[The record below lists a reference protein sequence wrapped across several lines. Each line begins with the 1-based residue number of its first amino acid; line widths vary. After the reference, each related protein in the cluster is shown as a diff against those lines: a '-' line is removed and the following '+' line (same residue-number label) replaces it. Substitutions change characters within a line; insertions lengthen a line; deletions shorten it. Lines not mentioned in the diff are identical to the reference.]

1 VLLLQTLIIINQ
13 TKQKMNFDE
22 LGLSAPVIA
31 AIKELGFE
39 TPTPIQQQTI
49 PMLLNKKTDLVA
61 LAQTGTGKT
70 AAFGLPLI
78 EQIDVYQSHVQAIIL
93 SPTRELGMQI
103 GKDIERFTKNIHGFK
118 TLCVYGG
125 TSIVNQIKD
134 LKRGVH
140 VVVATPG
147 RLVDLIDRKAI
158 DLSRVQIA
166 ILDEAD
172 EMLNMGFKDDLDA
185 ILKQTPKTKNTW
197 LFSATMPS
205 EVLRISKNYM
215 NDPEQ
220 IQVGTKNQ
228 GAENIEHH
236 YYVVQARDRYLAL
249 KSVLDFYPEIY
260 GICFCKTKMETQ
272 EVADALIKDG
282 YNADALHGDLSQTQR
297 DLVMKRYRH
306 KALQILVATDV
317 AARGIDVSDITH
329 VINYNL
335 PDESENYTHRSGRT
349 ARAGKKGISLAIV
362 NMRELGKIRTIENII
377 KRKFE
382 KKEVPSGHEI
392 CEKQLF
398 HLVDKI
404 HNTEVND
411 PSIDKYLPKIYE
423 SLIDLSKEELIKRF
437 VADEFYRFNN
447 YYKNANDLNAK
458 GDNGSRSRDNGSNG
472 MVRFFINIGEMDDL
486 TKPGLANVIA
496 DKTGVKFDD
505 IKRIELRDKFSFFE
519 TEPAQAAQIEIAFA
533 NNLEY
538 NNRRLS
544 LEVAKA
550 RDGGSDNNRSRSR
563 DRGGYRGERGGSDN
577 YRNRGG
583 DRSRGGSDNFRR
595 GNDRG
600 GSDSFRNRGERNS
613 GRSSDRPERRE
624 RESDFSGNRDQFKK
638 SFGGSRERRRS

>member
-1 VLLLQTLIIINQ
+1 VLLVQTLIIINQ

-39 TPTPIQQQTI
+39 SPTPIQQQTI

-78 EQIDVYQSHVQAIIL
+78 EQVDINQNHVQVIVL

-103 GKDIERFTKNIHGFK
+103 GKDIERFTKNIHGFRV
-118 TLCVYGG
+118 LCVYGG

-134 LKRGVH
+134 LRRGVH

-166 ILDEAD
+166 VLDEAD

-215 NDPEQ
+215 NEPEQ

-382 KKEVPSGHEI
+382 KKEVPSGHAI

-398 HLVDKI
+398 HLVEKI

-458 GDNGSRSRDNGSNG
+458 GDGTRTRENAVSNG

-496 DKTGVKFDD
+496 DKTGVNSED

-533 NNLEY
+533 NNLEF

-550 RDGGSDNNRSRSR
+550 REFSGGGERRGGG
-563 DRGGYRGERGGSDN
+563 DRGGYRGDRGGDRGG
-577 YRNRGG
+577 YRGGDRDRNRGG
-583 DRSRGGSDNFRR
+583 DRGGYRG
-595 GNDRG
+595 DRG
-600 GSDSFRNRGERNS
+600 GERS
-613 GRSSDRPERRE
+613 GGFGRPSGGGERRE
-624 RESDFSGNRDQFKK
+624 RDFSANREGFKR
-638 SFGGSRERRRS
+638 SSDGGSRERKRY

>member
-1 VLLLQTLIIINQ
+1 VLLVQTLIIINQ

-78 EQIDVYQSHVQAIIL
+78 EQIDIHQNHVQAIIL

-103 GKDIERFTKNIHGFK
+103 GKDIERYTKNLNGFRV
-118 TLCVYGG
+118 LCVYGG

-134 LKRGVH
+134 LRRGVH

-147 RLVDLIDRKAI
+147 RLVDLINRKAI
-158 DLSRVQIA
+158 DLSKIQIA
-166 ILDEAD
+166 VLDEAD
-172 EMLNMGFKDDLDA
+172 EMLNMGFKDDLDL

-215 NDPEQ
+215 NEPEQ

-349 ARAGKKGISLAIV
+349 ARAGKKGISIAIV

-382 KKEVPSGHEI
+382 KKEVPNGHDI
-392 CEKQLF
+392 CVKQLF
-398 HLVDKI
+398 HLVEKI

-411 PSIDKYLPKIYE
+411 PAIDKYLPTIYD
-423 SLIDLSKEELIKRF
+423 SLKDLSKEELIKRF

-458 GDNGSRSRDNGSNG
+458 GDGNSRDRNPSASG

-519 TEPAQAAQIEIAFA
+519 TEPAQAAQIEMAFA
-533 NNLEY
+533 NNLEF

-550 RDGGSDNNRSRSR
+550 REFSGGGERRGGGERGGYRGDRGG
-563 DRGGYRGERGGSDN
+563 DRGGYRG
-577 YRNRGG
+577 G
-583 DRSRGGSDNFRR
+583 DRSRSGG
-595 GNDRG
+595 GDRG
-600 GSDSFRNRGERNS
+600 GFRGDRGGERS
-613 GRSSDRPERRE
+613 GGFGRPAGGERRE
-624 RESDFSGNRDQFKK
+624 RDFSANREGFKR
-638 SFGGSRERRRS
+638 SSDSGSRERKRY